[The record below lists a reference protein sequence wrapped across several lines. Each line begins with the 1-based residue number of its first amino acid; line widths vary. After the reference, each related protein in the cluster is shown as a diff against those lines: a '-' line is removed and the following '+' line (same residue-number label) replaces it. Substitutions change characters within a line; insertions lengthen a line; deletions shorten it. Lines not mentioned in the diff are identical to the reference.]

1 MISGSSRRLIE
12 RSAAQ
17 KVAAHTKRPL
27 EGGQLENLIQ
37 QRISNGLPFA
47 VLFQQIIEGF
57 NGQGV

>member
-12 RSAAQ
+12 RGAAQ

-27 EGGQLENLIQ
+27 EGGQLDNLIQ
-37 QRISNGLPFA
+37 QRVFDRLTLA

-57 NGQGV
+57 HCKGV

>member
-12 RSAAQ
+12 RGAQ

-27 EGGQLENLIQ
+27 EGGQLDNLIQ
-37 QRISNGLPFA
+37 QQVFDRLTLA

-57 NGQGV
+57 HRQGV